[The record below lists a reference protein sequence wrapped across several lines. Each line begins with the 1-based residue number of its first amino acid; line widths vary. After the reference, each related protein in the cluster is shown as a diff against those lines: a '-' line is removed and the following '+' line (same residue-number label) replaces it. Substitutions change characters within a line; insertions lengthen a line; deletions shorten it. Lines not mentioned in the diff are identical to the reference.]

1 MQRVEFHLLYQHLW
15 ERGNKI
21 NNKAEKE
28 KKFFLK
34 IVKSNTKLS
43 KKKSGA
49 EEITAMHEVERGP
62 MFQGQ
67 QEKIS

>member
-1 MQRVEFHLLYQHLW
+1 MLYQHLW

-43 KKKSGA
+43 KKK
-49 EEITAMHEVERGP
+49 VELRRL
-62 MFQGQ
+62 Q
-67 QEKIS
+67 QCMK